1 VTSGSLLAFAGVAA
15 VIVVVPGPDMAL
27 VLRNG
32 LRGGRRAALAT
43 ALGVTVGL
51 VAWAIAAAL
60 GLAALLH
67 ASAAAFAVLKLAG
80 AAYLAVL
87 GLRLLVDS
95 FRRGGAGAAPGPP
108 THVQP
113 SAAFRQGL
121 LTNLLNPKVAVVFT
135 TLIPQ
140 FVEPGGGAAART
152 VALAIVF
159 VLMGL
164 AWLTAYALA
173 VTAIGRAF
181 ARPAVRAWIERVT
194 GTVLVALG
202 VRLAFERRG

>member
-1 VTSGSLLAFAGVAA
+1 VDGSLLGFAVVAA

-43 ALGVTVGL
+43 ALGVAVGL
-51 VAWAIAAAL
+51 VGWALAAAL

-67 ASAAAFAVLKLAG
+67 ASAAAFTVLKLAG
-80 AAYLAVL
+80 AAYLALL
-87 GLRLLVDS
+87 GLRLLLDS
-95 FRRGGAGAAPGPP
+95 LRGRHDAAPPPGPRVVP
-108 THVQP
+108 T
-113 SAAFRQGL
+113 AAFRQGL

-152 VALAIVF
+152 VALAVVF

-173 VTAIGRAF
+173 VGAVGRALS
-181 ARPAVRAWIERVT
+181 RPVVRAWVERVT

-202 VRLAFERRG
+202 VRLAFERRA

>member
-1 VTSGSLLAFAGVAA
+1 VIDGGLLGFAAVAA

-51 VAWAIAAAL
+51 VAWALAAAL

-67 ASAAAFAVLKLAG
+67 ASAAAFAMLKLAG

-95 FRRGGAGAAPGPP
+95 FRGRRGAEAAPATP
-108 THVQP
+108 VQA
-113 SAAFRQGL
+113 STAFRQGL
-121 LTNLLNPKVAVVFT
+121 LTNLLNPKVAIVFT

-140 FVEPGGGAAART
+140 FVAPGDGAAART
-152 VALAIVF
+152 VALAVVF
-159 VLMGL
+159 TLMGL
-164 AWLTAYALA
+164 AWLTAYAFA

-181 ARPAVRAWIERVT
+181 ARPHVRAWIERLT

-202 VRLAFERRG
+202 VRLAFERRA

>member
-1 VTSGSLLAFAGVAA
+1 VIDGSLLAFAGVAA

-43 ALGVTVGL
+43 AVGVTVGL
-51 VAWAIAAAL
+51 VAWALAAAL

-80 AAYLAVL
+80 AAYLALL

-95 FRRGGAGAAPGPP
+95 FRGRGGAAPATATAIGPG
-108 THVQP
+108 
-113 SAAFRQGL
+113 AAFRQGL

-140 FVEPGGGAAART
+140 FVEPGDGAAVRT
-152 VALAIVF
+152 VALAALF

-181 ARPAVRAWIERVT
+181 ARPAVRAWSERVT
-194 GTVLVALG
+194 GAVLVALG